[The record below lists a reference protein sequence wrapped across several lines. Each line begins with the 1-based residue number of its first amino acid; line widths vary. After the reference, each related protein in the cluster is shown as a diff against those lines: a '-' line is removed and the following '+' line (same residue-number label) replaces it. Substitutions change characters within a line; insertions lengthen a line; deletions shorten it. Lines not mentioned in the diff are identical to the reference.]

1 MTRSDVF
8 RAGDVLNG
16 YRLLEDFRVVGA
28 GLSEW
33 SFAERGGR
41 DFFIKRFLSP
51 TYPEADAPGSERI
64 KAKKRARCAAF
75 EAHHRGIQAA
85 MAPLTTYGGNLI
97 ATLDFFRIGA
107 KYYKVTEKVDVAGLQ
122 TRDIAALD
130 FPVQLVLL
138 KTVAHSLKILHDL
151 RIVHSDLKPG
161 NVLVKRTELGYTTKL
176 IDFDS
181 SYIAGNP
188 PPPEEIIGTMN
199 YYSPEL
205 VRYIQGSAAPGE
217 LTEASDIFAL
227 GLIYA
232 EYLTGAMPP
241 FDPAHHEP
249 AIAVLHGQPLKLS
262 PSRVPT
268 LITDLVERMLL
279 PDPAARPSVAQVHS
293 TLMSLRGDA
302 APSTTARA
310 PVPIRPPVVPRDSA
324 TTAATTSSRT
334 PGPRRVPGGTP
345 AVLRGKGVR
354 IAGRTAA
361 TGAPVPTASTP
372 SAPSAPPTS
381 APPPPTTSD
390 HASDGPEGRGRAL
403 LGKLLGKLDERRA
416 R

>member
-41 DFFIKRFLSP
+41 IFFIKRFLSP

-107 KYYKVTEKVDVAGLQ
+107 KYYKVTEKVDVASLQ
-122 TRDIAALD
+122 TRDIAALG
-130 FPVQLVLL
+130 FPAQLVLL

-151 RIVHSDLKPG
+151 RIVHGDLKPG

-188 PPPEEIIGTMN
+188 PPPEEIVGTMN

-249 AIAVLHGQPLKLS
+249 AIAVLHGQPLKLG
-262 PSRVPT
+262 PSRAPT
-268 LITDLVERMLL
+268 LIIDLIERMLL
-279 PDPAARPSVAQVHS
+279 ADPAARPSVAQVHS
-293 TLMSLRGDA
+293 TLMSLRGGA

-324 TTAATTSSRT
+324 TTVATASSPI
-334 PGPRRVPGGTP
+334 PGRRGAPGGTP

-354 IAGRTAA
+354 IAGGTTA
-361 TGAPVPTASTP
+361 TSAPVPAASAP
-372 SAPSAPPTS
+372 PAPSAPHTS
-381 APPPPTTSD
+381 APPHPTTSD
-390 HASDGPEGRGRAL
+390 HSSERSEGRGRAL